1 MGKNLALFL
10 FLALSSFTI
19 RAQQAPFYNDI
30 EVLKKLDSITPP
42 AKNQILFVG
51 SSSFTNWV
59 NVQDYFPGYLIL
71 NRGFGGSSLQDVIR
85 YADDIIFPYQ
95 PKQIVIYCGE
105 NDLAASNTV
114 SPEIVFKRFTE
125 LFRLIRNRIPGVPIA
140 FISIKPSPS
149 RIVLLS
155 KMSNAN
161 DLIEKFLKKNENAVF
176 IDVYHPMLKSRQTI
190 FSALFVD
197 DNLHLNA
204 QGYLLWRNIIEPYL
218 LK

>member
-30 EVLKKLDSITPP
+30 EVFKKLDSITPP

-59 NVQDYFPGYLIL
+59 NVQDYFPGYPIL

-176 IDVYHPMLKSRQTI
+176 IDVYHPMLKSRQTV